1 MSVRHVE
8 SLPTVD
14 GGSLQWEFA
23 NPGRLLSQLVQEVPQ
38 VQRIFAE
45 VGFAKPCTLIRTG
58 ETMPELTSLFDHGVC
73 NLCEDCEF

>member
-23 NPGRLLSQLVQEVPQ
+23 DPGRLLSQLVQDVPQ
-38 VQRIFAE
+38 VQGIFAE
-45 VGFAKPCTLIRTG
+45 VGIAKQCTLIQTG
-58 ETMPELTSLFDHGVC
+58 HRVYH
-73 NLCEDCEF
+73 LCEAMRVFNN

>member
-23 NPGRLLSQLVQEVPQ
+23 DPGRLLSQLVQEVPQ

-45 VGFAKPCTLIRTG
+45 VGFCEAMHSHKNWRNNAKANFL
-58 ETMPELTSLFDHGVC
+58 V
-73 NLCEDCEF
+73 